1 MMPPEKTGGIMAL
14 KTGQAASQVW
24 RQHVEA
30 FQKSGLTRPAYC
42 RKHRIRVSQ
51 LDYWRR
57 KLSSAGIGEEEAQWV
72 PVTIAE
78 EAAEAD
84 CGIQL
89 WIGKLRIELHSG
101 FDRRLLSE
109 ILLAVNGP
117 C

>member
-1 MMPPEKTGGIMAL
+1 MAF
-14 KTGQAASQVW
+14 KTGQATSQVW

-30 FQKSGLTRPAYC
+30 FKESGLTRPAYC
-42 RKHRIRVSQ
+42 RKHRIRVSR

-57 KLSSAGIGEEEAQWV
+57 KLSISGIEKEAAQWV

-84 CGIQL
+84 PGIQL
-89 WIGKLRIELHSG
+89 WIGKLRIELRPG
-101 FDRRLLSE
+101 FDPKLLSE
-109 ILLAVNGP
+109 ILRAVNGP

>member
-1 MMPPEKTGGIMAL
+1 MAF

-30 FQKSGLTRPAYC
+30 FKKSGLTRPAYC
-42 RKHRIRVSQ
+42 RKHRIPVSR

-57 KLSSAGIGEEEAQWV
+57 KLSNAEIANEAAQWV

-78 EAAEAD
+78 EASEVD
-84 CGIQL
+84 PGIQL
-89 WIGKLRIELHSG
+89 WIGKLRIELRPG
-101 FDRRLLSE
+101 FDPKLLSE
-109 ILLAVNGP
+109 ILRAVGGP